1 MRFLKLSMV
10 AMLAA
15 AGVAAPAAAQR
26 MVGANPKGDVVA
38 PVILDTTDVVQARF
52 ARAAED
58 LWIGG
63 QPSEKALRDLKAQ
76 GVTTVVSLRTPT
88 ETNRYGFDEP
98 AVVKELGMN
107 FVRIPVRGD
116 SAFPYSPEALKTF
129 TKVMHDADGK
139 VLLHCTIAWR
149 ASHLYAAY
157 LIQERHVPV
166 ETALKYARS
175 INLMDDMRMGTG
187 DKQPVEE
194 FLGHALPEVGH
205 PKKP

>member
-1 MRFLKLSMV
+1 MRFLKLSVV

-15 AGVAAPAAAQR
+15 AGLAAPAAAQR
-26 MVGANPKGDVVA
+26 MAGASPKGDVAA
-38 PVILDTTDVVQARF
+38 PGLLDTTHVVQARF

-88 ETNRYGFDEP
+88 ENNRYGFDEP

-116 SAFPYSPEALKTF
+116 
-129 TKVMHDADGK
+129 
-139 VLLHCTIAWR
+139 
-149 ASHLYAAY
+149 
-157 LIQERHVPV
+157 
-166 ETALKYARS
+166 
-175 INLMDDMRMGTG
+175 
-187 DKQPVEE
+187 
-194 FLGHALPEVGH
+194 
-205 PKKP
+205 